1 MRVHVRRNER
11 SIIHS
16 SYVSKLG
23 RKKEGREKKGVIVSS
38 KGVRKRGITILV
50 VPGTNSSYSGL
61 NPQRLINVLEKQK

>member
-1 MRVHVRRNER
+1 MRDR
-11 SIIHS
+11 SSIRKS

-23 RKKEGREKKGVIVSS
+23 IKKEGREKKAVIVSS